1 MTDKG
6 FIVLDRAMSD
16 WQWWD
21 NMNGLG
27 LWIHI
32 LHNANWKDG
41 WFMGNRIPR
50 GSFATSIKNLAEETD
65 LSEKTVR
72 NWLKKFEEAKQ
83 IEVKGTNKFTLI
95 KVINYAK
102 YQDVPVE
109 KGEQDTEQDT
119 KQITDQLTEQVT
131 NQVTDNRTN
140 KQSNKETKEQYI
152 QKKNTSS
159 SCSEPL
165 VKVSEPEACVEALVL
180 NDGTEW
186 RPTFRD
192 YEEFKR
198 LYPNVDIDDQFRRM
212 RAWLITNPSRRKTKR
227 GVMQFVNR
235 WLSKAQD
242 KPSQPKAEEKK
253 GFSVF

>member
-1 MTDKG
+1 MENTG
-6 FIVLDRAMSD
+6 FIVIQRKLLEWEWHDDPNTLA
-16 WQWWD
+16 
-21 NMNGLG
+21 

-32 LHNANWKDG
+32 LLITNWKS
-41 WFMGNRIPR
+41 NRWHGIEIPR
-50 GSFATSIKNLAEETD
+50 GSCLRSLGTLSEETGM
-65 LSEKTVR
+65 SVR
-72 NWLKKFEEAKQ
+72 NVRTALTHLKTTG
-83 IEVKGTNKFTLI
+83 EVTTQSTRYGLLI
-95 KVINYAK
+95 NVINYAK
-102 YQDVPVE
+102 YQDIPMIC
-109 KGEQDTEQDT
+109 DT
-119 KQITDQLTEQVT
+119 QIDMQTDMEVT
-131 NQVTDNRTN
+131 WNRHGSDMEVTTLE
-140 KQSNKETKEQYI
+140 QSNKETKEQYI

-165 VKVSEPEACVEALVL
+165 VKVSEPEASVEALVL

-198 LYPNVDIDDQFRRM
+198 LYPSVDIDDQFRRM
-212 RAWLITNPSRRKTKR
+212 RAWLLTNPSRRKTKR

>member
-1 MTDKG
+1 MENTG
-6 FIVLDRAMSD
+6 FIVIQRKMLEWEWHDDPNTLA
-16 WQWWD
+16 
-21 NMNGLG
+21 

-32 LHNANWKDG
+32 LLITNWKPNKWHG
-41 WFMGNRIPR
+41 IEIPR
-50 GSFATSIKNLAEETD
+50 GTCLRSLGALAEETGM
-65 LSEKTVR
+65 SVR
-72 NWLKKFEEAKQ
+72 NVRTALTHLKTTG
-83 IEVKGTNKFTLI
+83 EVTTQSTRYGLLI
-95 KVINYAK
+95 NVINYAK
-102 YQDVPVE
+102 YQDIPMICDTQIDMQTDMEVTRNRH
-109 KGEQDTEQDT
+109 GSDTE
-119 KQITDQLTEQVT
+119 VT
-131 NQVTDNRTN
+131 TLE
-140 KQSNKETKEQYI
+140 QSNKETKEQYI

-198 LYPNVDIDDQFRRM
+198 LYPSVDIDDQFRRM
-212 RAWLITNPSRRKTKR
+212 RAWLLTNPSRRKTKR